1 MKRHAFS
8 TAAFSGALLAA
19 AAFASP
25 AMAQEEDEQFITIGT
40 GGQTGVYYVVGQ
52 SVCRLVNR
60 GSDDHNI
67 RCNAPST
74 GGSVANINGIKSGE
88 LDMGVAQSD
97 VQYQAYNGE
106 GNFEDDAF
114 EDLRAVFR
122 IHGEPLTLLARE
134 DSGIETLDDL
144 EGKRVN
150 IGNPGSGQR
159 NTMEV
164 VMDAKGWDED
174 TFSLVSELDAAEQAA
189 ALSDNNIDAMVYVV
203 GHPNGSIQEAT
214 TTVDSRLI
222 PMNDDDI
229 QGIVDEYPYY
239 TSSVIPGG
247 LYKNNP
253 DDVETF
259 GVAATFV
266 TSADADDDVVYE
278 TVKAVF
284 DDFDRFKRL
293 HPAFENLDAEEMVTQ
308 GLSAPLHDGA
318 KKYYVEQGWIEE

>member
-8 TAAFSGALLAA
+8 TAAFSGALLGA

-25 AMAQEEDEQFITIGT
+25 AMAQEDEQFITIGT

-60 GSDDHNI
+60 GSDEHNI

-88 LDMGVAQSD
+88 LGMGVAQSD
-97 VQYQAYNGE
+97 VQYQAYNGT
-106 GNFEDDAF
+106 GNFEGDAF
-114 EDLRAVFR
+114 EELRAVFR

-214 TTVDSRLI
+214 TTVDARLI

-239 TSSVIPGG
+239 STSVIPGG

-293 HPAFENLDAEEMVTQ
+293 HPAFENLDAQDMVTQ

-318 KKYYVEQGWIEE
+318 KRYYVEQGWIEE

>member
-8 TAAFSGALLAA
+8 TAAFSGTLLAA
-19 AAFASP
+19 TAFASP
-25 AMAQEEDEQFITIGT
+25 AMAQEDEQFITIGT

-60 GSDDHNI
+60 GSDEHNI

-97 VQYQAYNGE
+97 VQYQAYNGT
-106 GNFEDDAF
+106 GNFEGDAF

-122 IHGEPLTLLARE
+122 IHGEPLTLLARA

-214 TTVDSRLI
+214 TTVDSHLI

-239 TSSVIPGG
+239 STSVIPGG

-293 HPAFENLDAEEMVTQ
+293 HPAFENLDAQDMVTQ

-318 KKYYVEQGWIEE
+318 KRYYVEQGWIEE